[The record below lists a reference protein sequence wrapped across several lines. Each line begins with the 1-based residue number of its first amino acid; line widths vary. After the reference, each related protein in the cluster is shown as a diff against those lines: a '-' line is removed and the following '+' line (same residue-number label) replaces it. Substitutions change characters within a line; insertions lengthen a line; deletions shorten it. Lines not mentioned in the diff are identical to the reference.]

1 MRGREYR
8 GDDSGR
14 RFDPLWLAQEIDS
27 IASTLREGIQKK
39 ERRDYPQGTVL
50 LVYQNISGHGIC
62 QAETEDTIVRLW
74 PMRQSSLRSMSSG
87 RENYSVAATP

>member
-1 MRGREYR
+1 VTIQA
-8 GDDSGR
+8 GDLILCGWHKR
-14 RFDPLWLAQEIDS
+14 IDS

-50 LVYQNISGHGIC
+50 LVYQNVSGHGIC